1 MSKIVTNQI
10 SPRSGDTVT
19 VTEKLNVQGVL
30 TYEDVTN
37 IDSVGIITAQSGI
50 KVLADGIN
58 AVGVVTATTFSGNT
72 IGTAATFT
80 DSAKIGT
87 SASSALSDRVL
98 SVGDVSRSATYV
110 EVRTSTSGASGVV
123 FSDGVDSSDT
133 GYRGTIE
140 YAHSSDQLT
149 FKAGGVTRVTID
161 GTGNMG
167 ATGNVS
173 DSIGPLR
180 RLGQNIQSGNYTLV
194 ASDAGKHIRVDGN
207 HTIEVPDNVFT
218 AGDMITIVAN
228 SASNVPITQGSG
240 LTLYNASDGT
250 TGSKTQAA
258 RTVSTILFAEGGSG
272 AKAYISGGGLS

>member
-72 IGTAATFT
+72 IGAAATFT
-80 DSAKIGT
+80 TDVKIGT
-87 SASSALSDRVL
+87 ETATASADRL
-98 SVGDVSRSATYV
+98 LQVGDTSRSATYV
-110 EVRTSTSGASGVV
+110 EVRTSTSGSSGVV
-123 FSDGVDSSDT
+123 FSDGVDGSNS
-133 GYRGTIE
+133 GYMGTIE

-149 FKAGGVTRVTID
+149 FKAAGGTRVTID
-161 GTGNMG
+161 GTGNLG

-173 DSIGPLR
+173 DSIGPMR
-180 RLGQNIQSGNYTLV
+180 RLGIHAGAGVNISLTTGHAGYLSRMTASGTTV
-194 ASDAGKHIRVDGN
+194 
-207 HTIEVPDNVFT
+207 TVPADFAT
-218 AGDMITIVAN
+218 AGDMFSVFN
-228 SASNVPITQGSG
+228 
-240 LTLYNASDGT
+240 
-250 TGSKTQAA
+250 
-258 RTVSTILFAEGGSG
+258 VSTGNISIAPAGGVTMYNTADGATGTRTLAAKGLVTILCSG
-272 AKAYISGGGLS
+272 TNEFLISGTGLS